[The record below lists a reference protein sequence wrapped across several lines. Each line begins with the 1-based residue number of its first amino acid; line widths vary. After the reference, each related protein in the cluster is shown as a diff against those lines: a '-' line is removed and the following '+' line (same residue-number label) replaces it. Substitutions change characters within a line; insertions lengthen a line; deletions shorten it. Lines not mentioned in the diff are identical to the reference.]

1 MTNAGLLRVL
11 GRSLHLRKCLENS
24 EVNAIEVNEDEMYKL
39 DKLSLDKNKW
49 RKRPFEIHLK
59 IINDIKGPNGMNRIH
74 DNKLNHLSNAIY

>member
-39 DKLSLDKNKW
+39 DKLSLDK
-49 RKRPFEIHLK
+49 
-59 IINDIKGPNGMNRIH
+59 MAYA
-74 DNKLNHLSNAIY
+74 SV